1 MKISKEEILNNIS
14 KQGFMKPTFLKENN
28 LSKEECYNIVYKN
41 DNICKICN
49 KNKAQFISFKKGYK
63 TVCFNKNCIKIN
75 AQRNREATNLKK
87 YGCKNVSGNK
97 EIQKKKLDT
106 VKKNYGK
113 SFNELMNEKSYKNGV
128 YKNQTKEALLKKEKT
143 LMERYGTTDS
153 LSINKGRERG
163 IYKCNNN
170 KEVIT
175 QRKRTCS
182 DKFGGDT
189 PFSSSEVQNK
199 AKHTI
204 LEKYGYTNIM
214 FSEGFLENEFA
225 KACLERDLKRLE
237 DIDENGLNS
246 FERVTKQRLEDIDE
260 NGLNSFERVTK
271 QRLEDIDEN
280 GLNSFERAGLKGNEK
295 RRKTNEIRG
304 NWITE
309 ELVNDF
315 KDYYKMVWR
324 YTNQNDLSVLKN
336 FEKRGHANKGMYHL
350 DHKYSIF
357 QGYKDNISAKAI
369 GSIYN
374 LEMIIGRNNLTK
386 GRKCSLT
393 INEIKEIE
401 CRIKQ
406 I

>member
-1 MKISKEEILNNIS
+1 MKISKEEILNNVS
-14 KQGFMKPTFLKENN
+14 KQGVIKPSFLKENN
-28 LSKEECYNIVYKN
+28 LSKEKCYDIVHKK
-41 DNICKICN
+41 DNICKICS
-49 KNKAQFISFKKGYK
+49 KNKAQFISFNKGYK
-63 TVCFNKNCIKIN
+63 TVCSNKKCIKIN

-113 SFNELMNEKSYKNGV
+113 SFNELMNENSYKNGV

-163 IYKCNNN
+163 IYKCNN
-170 KEVIT
+170 KEVIA

-204 LEKYGYTNIM
+204 FEKYGVTNIM

-225 KACLERDLKRLE
+225 KACFERDLKKLE
-237 DIDENGLNS
+237 N
-246 FERVTKQRLEDIDE
+246 
-260 NGLNSFERVTK
+260 
-271 QRLEDIDEN
+271 IDEN
-280 GLNSFERAGLKGNEK
+280 GLNSFERAAIKGNKK
-295 RRKTNEIRG
+295 RKVTNERKG

-324 YTNQNDLSVLKN
+324 HTNQNDLSALKN

-357 QGYKDNISAKAI
+357 QGYKDNISTKTI

-374 LEMIIGRNNLTK
+374 LEMIIGRNNIKK
-386 GRKCSLT
+386 GKKCSLT
-393 INEIKEIE
+393 LNEIKEIE